1 MNEITRPPRSQHATT
16 QTADGLPRL
25 KWTLAE
31 FERLSELGFFGGI
44 ESERERIEL
53 VDGELLPMNAKGARH
68 EWVRG
73 ELQNHL
79 ARQLPDGFRCYNEP
93 GWRPGGDRYL
103 EPEIIV
109 CKAGFQPATVPPAE
123 VLLLIEVADSSLLY
137 DQGLKRKVYAKLCV
151 AEYWVVNAKT
161 LETTVYRDPQGES
174 YGDIQAVSQEQTLTP
189 SLLPALSVSLG
200 ALKLG

>member
-1 MNEITRPPRSQHATT
+1 MTGV
-16 QTADGLPRL
+16 QTCALPI
-25 KWTLAE
+25 
-31 FERLSELGFFGGI
+31 SELGFFGGI

-103 EPEIIV
+103 EPEIII

-161 LETTVYRDPQGES
+161 LETTIYRSPHDES
-174 YGDIQAVSQEQTLTP
+174 YGEVQAVSQDQTLTP

>member
-25 KWTLAE
+25 KWTLVE

-44 ESERERIEL
+44 DSERERIEL

-68 EWVRG
+68 EWVRAVLHKKLLLSLG
-73 ELQNHL
+73 
-79 ARQLPDGFRCYNEP
+79 AGFDVYSEP

-103 EPEIIV
+103 EPEIII
-109 CKAGFQPATVPPAE
+109 CRAGFQPATVPPAE

-174 YGDIQAVSQEQTLTP
+174 YGDIQAVSQDQTLTP